1 MYKSIRKQFLKQL
14 ILATSIFILLLS
26 FMFYGFTK
34 TTISEEIRNNMIND
48 AKLINTISKSSQT
61 QNIPFSMLTKGDANV
76 DIIHIKSEDIVRF
89 NIYKQNDNHYAKL
102 IYPFINK
109 KNYFIK
115 IIKNVNSSH
124 RMLNTIYRNLLIMSI
139 ANMIMVV
146 LYALMISR
154 VLVMP
159 LLHIAKR
166 LSNMNENSLT
176 KIKLINLPIEFHPL
190 AKSINYLTK
199 RIEGYIKYQ
208 KELFIGAA
216 HELKTPLAV
225 IKLKNDVT
233 LRKPRDREKYEET
246 LRVNNSE
253 IDSMSKMISSI
264 LEIGR
269 QEGAT
274 FEQPIT
280 MDIIKYLRDK
290 MVGYKLLA
298 NKDLVSLSFTTNV
311 NSFFITIQATL
322 LNQIIQNFVQNAIKF
337 TSDNNSIHINTYQCE
352 DYIIINVVD
361 SGIGINE
368 DIDLF
373 APFKRVGNAE
383 GAGLGLFL
391 AKSASDALGADI
403 SLRNRKDGISG
414 TVASLK
420 LYTNPL
426 CNLDQ

>member
-48 AKLINTISKSSQT
+48 AKLINAISRSSQT

-76 DIIHIKSEDIVRF
+76 DIVHIKSIDIVRF

-190 AKSINYLTK
+190 AKSINHLTK

-233 LRKPRDREKYEET
+233 LRKPRDREKYEQT

-426 CNLDQ
+426 CNLD